1 MKFIIDTDPG
11 TDDAVAILIALAHFS
26 DEEIL
31 AVTTVAG
38 NVNVD
43 VGTRNALRILE
54 HSGRNNIPVY
64 KGEAVPLNRDL
75 LTAEWVHGT
84 DGLNGVGFPDPSKSG
99 ESTGAVDYITQL
111 LQKSE
116 ESTGAVDYITQ
127 LLQKSEEKITICIL
141 GPMTNIGKV
150 LESNPEL
157 AKNIE
162 QIIFMGGGAGFG
174 NHTPVAEF
182 NILVDPEAAKI
193 VLNSGVKLVMMGL
206 DVTHQAIS
214 TKDRLTKILDT
225 GTLTGEHCVALM
237 GSLAD
242 LDIVKEKFPDGTPV
256 HDAFVTAY
264 LVDSTLTTGELT
276 NVEVEVDSE
285 LTLGQTVV
293 DTNQISGRSKNVYWM
308 NKVDAEKLFNIIT
321 KTASLLP

>member
-31 AVTTVAG
+31 ALTTVAG

-43 VGTRNALRILE
+43 VGTTNALRILE

-84 DGLNGVGFPDPSKSG
+84 DGLNGVGFPDPSKS
-99 ESTGAVDYITQL
+99 
-111 LQKSE
+111 E

-157 AKNIE
+157 ARNIE

-214 TKDRLTKILDT
+214 TKDRLSKILDT

-276 NVEVEVDSE
+276 NVEVEVGSE

-308 NKVDAEKLFNIIT
+308 NKVDDEKLFNIIT

>member
-31 AVTTVAG
+31 ALTTVAG

-84 DGLNGVGFPDPSKSG
+84 DGLNGVGFPDPSKS
-99 ESTGAVDYITQL
+99 
-111 LQKSE
+111 E
-116 ESTGAVDYITQ
+116 ESIGAVDYITQ

-214 TKDRLTKILDT
+214 TKERLSKILDT
-225 GTLTGEHCVALM
+225 GTLTGEHFVALM

-308 NKVDAEKLFNIIT
+308 NKVDDEKLCNIIT

>member
-26 DEEIL
+26 DEELL
-31 AVTTVAG
+31 ALTTVAG
-38 NVNVD
+38 NVKVD

-54 HSGRNNIPVY
+54 HANRNNIPVY
-64 KGEAVPLNRDL
+64 RGESTPLNRDL

-84 DGLNGVGFPDPSKSG
+84 DGLNGVGFPEPSKS
-99 ESTGAVDYITQL
+99 EETLGAVDYITQL
-111 LQKSE
+111 LK
-116 ESTGAVDYITQ
+116 D
-127 LLQKSEEKITICIL
+127 SEEKITICVL

-150 LESNPEL
+150 LSQNPEL
-157 AKNIE
+157 SEKIE

-193 VLNSGVKLVMMGL
+193 VLNSGAKLVMMGL

-214 TKDRLTKILDT
+214 TKERLNKILEKDT
-225 GTLTGEHCVALM
+225 VTGEHLVGLM
-237 GSLAD
+237 GSLAE

-264 LVDSTLTTGELT
+264 LVDNSLTKGELT

-293 DTNQISGRSKNVYWM
+293 DTNHISGRNKNVHWM
-308 NKVDAEKLFNIIT
+308 NKVDDNKLFDIIT
-321 KTASLLP
+321 NSAALLP

>member
-11 TDDAVAILIALAHFS
+11 TDDAVAILIALAHFT
-26 DEEIL
+26 DEQLL
-31 AVTTVAG
+31 ALTTVAG
-38 NVNVD
+38 NVKVD
-43 VGTRNALRILE
+43 VGTRNTLRILE
-54 HSGRNNIPVY
+54 HANRNNIPVY
-64 KGEAVPLNRDL
+64 RGESTPLNRDL

-84 DGLNGVGFPDPSKSG
+84 DGLNGVGFPEPSKS
-99 ESTGAVDYITQL
+99 EETLGAVDYITQL
-111 LQKSE
+111 LE
-116 ESTGAVDYITQ
+116 D
-127 LLQKSEEKITICIL
+127 SEEKITICVL

-150 LESNPEL
+150 LSQNPEL
-157 AKNIE
+157 SEKIE
-162 QIIFMGGGAGFG
+162 QIIFKGGGEGFG

-193 VLNSGVKLVMMGL
+193 VLNSGAKLVMMGL

-214 TKDRLTKILDT
+214 TKERLNKILETDT
-225 GTLTGEHCVALM
+225 VTGEHLVGLM
-237 GSLAD
+237 GSLAE

-264 LVDSTLTTGELT
+264 LVDNSLTKGELT

-293 DTNQISGRSKNVYWM
+293 DTNHISGRDKNVHWM
-308 NKVDAEKLFNIIT
+308 NKVDDNKLFDIIT
-321 KTASLLP
+321 NSAALLP

>member
-31 AVTTVAG
+31 ALTTVAG

-84 DGLNGVGFPDPSKSG
+84 DGLNGVGFPDPSKS
-99 ESTGAVDYITQL
+99 
-111 LQKSE
+111 E

-157 AKNIE
+157 ARNIE

-214 TKDRLTKILDT
+214 TKDRLSKILDT

-308 NKVDAEKLFNIIT
+308 NKVDDKKLFNIIT

>member
-31 AVTTVAG
+31 ALTTVAG

-54 HSGRNNIPVY
+54 HSDRNNIPVY

-84 DGLNGVGFPDPSKSG
+84 DGLNGVGFPDPS
-99 ESTGAVDYITQL
+99 
-111 LQKSE
+111 KSE

-157 AKNIE
+157 ARNIE

-214 TKDRLTKILDT
+214 TKDRLSKILDT

-293 DTNQISGRSKNVYWM
+293 DTNQISGRSKNGYWM
-308 NKVDAEKLFNIIT
+308 YKVDVEKLFNRIT
-321 KTASLLP
+321 KTACRLP

>member
-11 TDDAVAILIALAHFS
+11 TDDAVAILIALAHFND
-26 DEEIL
+26 DEFL
-31 AVTTVAG
+31 AITTVAG
-38 NVNVD
+38 NVKVD

-54 HSGRNNIPVY
+54 HSNRNNIPVY
-64 KGEAVPLNRDL
+64 RGEHRPLSRDL

-84 DGLNGVGFPDPSKSG
+84 DGLNSVEFPEPSKSE
-99 ESTGAVDYITQL
+99 ESLGAVDYITQL
-111 LQKSE
+111 LKDS
-116 ESTGAVDYITQ
+116 
-127 LLQKSEEKITICIL
+127 KEKITICVL

-150 LESNPEL
+150 LNQNPEL
-157 AKNIE
+157 SEKIE

-193 VLNSGVKLVMMGL
+193 VLSSGAKLVMMGL

-214 TKDRLTKILDT
+214 TKERLNKIRET
-225 GTLTGEHCVALM
+225 GTVTGLHIVGLM
-237 GSLAD
+237 SSLAE
-242 LDIVKEKFPDGTPV
+242 LDIVKEKFPNGTPV

-264 LVDSTLTTGELT
+264 LVDSSLTKGELT

-293 DTNQISGRSKNVYWM
+293 DANHISGRNKNVHWM
-308 NKVDAEKLFNIIT
+308 NKVDDDKLFEII
-321 KTASLLP
+321 KNTALKIK

>member
-26 DEEIL
+26 DEELL
-31 AVTTVAG
+31 ALTTVAG
-38 NVNVD
+38 NVKVD

-54 HSGRNNIPVY
+54 HANRNNIPVY
-64 KGEAVPLNRDL
+64 KGESTPLNRDL

-84 DGLNGVGFPDPSKSG
+84 DGLNGVGFPEPSKS
-99 ESTGAVDYITQL
+99 EETLGAVDYITQL
-111 LQKSE
+111 LK
-116 ESTGAVDYITQ
+116 D
-127 LLQKSEEKITICIL
+127 SEEKITICVL

-150 LESNPEL
+150 LSQNPEL
-157 AKNIE
+157 SEKIE

-193 VLNSGVKLVMMGL
+193 VLNSGAKLVMMGL

-214 TKDRLTKILDT
+214 TKERLNKILETDT
-225 GTLTGEHCVALM
+225 VTGEHLVGLM
-237 GSLAD
+237 GSLAE

-264 LVDSTLTTGELT
+264 LVDNSLTKGELT
-276 NVEVEVDSE
+276 NVEVEVDSQ

-293 DTNQISGRSKNVYWM
+293 DTNHISGRNKNVHWM
-308 NKVDAEKLFNIIT
+308 NKVDDNKLFDIIT
-321 KTASLLP
+321 NSAALLP

>member
-26 DEEIL
+26 DEELL
-31 AVTTVAG
+31 ALTTVAG
-38 NVNVD
+38 NVKVD

-54 HSGRNNIPVY
+54 HANRNNIPVY
-64 KGEAVPLNRDL
+64 RGESTPLNRDL

-84 DGLNGVGFPDPSKSG
+84 DGLNGVGFPEPSKS
-99 ESTGAVDYITQL
+99 EETLGAVDYIAQL
-111 LQKSE
+111 LE
-116 ESTGAVDYITQ
+116 D
-127 LLQKSEEKITICIL
+127 SEEKITICVL

-150 LESNPEL
+150 LSQNPEL
-157 AKNIE
+157 SEKIE

-193 VLNSGVKLVMMGL
+193 VLNSGAKLVMMGL

-214 TKDRLTKILDT
+214 TKERLNKILETDT
-225 GTLTGEHCVALM
+225 VTGEHLVGLM
-237 GSLAD
+237 GSLAE

-264 LVDSTLTTGELT
+264 LVDNSLTKGELT

-293 DTNQISGRSKNVYWM
+293 DTNHISGRNKNVHWM
-308 NKVDAEKLFNIIT
+308 NKVDDNKLFDIIT
-321 KTASLLP
+321 KSAALLP

>member
-26 DEEIL
+26 DEELL
-31 AVTTVAG
+31 ALTTVAG
-38 NVNVD
+38 NVKVD

-54 HSGRNNIPVY
+54 HANRNNIPVY
-64 KGEAVPLNRDL
+64 KGESTPLNRDL

-84 DGLNGVGFPDPSKSG
+84 DGLNGVGFPEPSKS
-99 ESTGAVDYITQL
+99 EETLGAVDYITQL
-111 LQKSE
+111 LK
-116 ESTGAVDYITQ
+116 D
-127 LLQKSEEKITICIL
+127 SEEKITICVL

-150 LESNPEL
+150 LSQNPEL
-157 AKNIE
+157 SEKIE

-193 VLNSGVKLVMMGL
+193 VLNSGAKLVMMGL

-214 TKDRLTKILDT
+214 TKERLNTILETDT
-225 GTLTGEHCVALM
+225 VTGEHLVGLM
-237 GSLAD
+237 GSLAE

-264 LVDSTLTTGELT
+264 LVDNSLTKGELT

-293 DTNQISGRSKNVYWM
+293 DTNHISGRNKNVHWM
-308 NKVDAEKLFNIIT
+308 NKVDDNKLFDIIT
-321 KTASLLP
+321 NSAALLP

>member
-26 DEEIL
+26 DEELL
-31 AVTTVAG
+31 ALTTVAG
-38 NVNVD
+38 NVKVD

-54 HSGRNNIPVY
+54 HANRNNIPVY
-64 KGEAVPLNRDL
+64 KGESTPLNRDL

-84 DGLNGVGFPDPSKSG
+84 DGLNGVGFPEPSKS
-99 ESTGAVDYITQL
+99 EETLGAVDYTTQL
-111 LQKSE
+111 LK
-116 ESTGAVDYITQ
+116 D
-127 LLQKSEEKITICIL
+127 SEEKITICVL

-150 LESNPEL
+150 LSQNPEL
-157 AKNIE
+157 SEKIE

-193 VLNSGVKLVMMGL
+193 VLNSGAKLVMMGL

-214 TKDRLTKILDT
+214 TKERLNKILETDT
-225 GTLTGEHCVALM
+225 VTGEHLVGLM
-237 GSLAD
+237 GSLAE

-264 LVDSTLTTGELT
+264 LVDNSLTKGELT

-293 DTNQISGRSKNVYWM
+293 DTNHISGRNKNVHWM
-308 NKVDAEKLFNIIT
+308 NKVDDNKLFDIIT
-321 KTASLLP
+321 NSAALLP